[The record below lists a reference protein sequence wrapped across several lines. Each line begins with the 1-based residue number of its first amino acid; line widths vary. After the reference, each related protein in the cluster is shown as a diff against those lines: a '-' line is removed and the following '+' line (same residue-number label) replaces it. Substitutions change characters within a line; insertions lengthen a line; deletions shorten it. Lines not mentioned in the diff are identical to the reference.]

1 MSALDL
7 GVKGDGVTDDVTAI
21 REALI
26 TVATARRA
34 IHFPDGVYLCS
45 DFFSIPS
52 HSRIYCD
59 PGAVFKL
66 KGSTN
71 LGGFVVTGLNNQ
83 V

>member
-1 MSALDL
+1 M
-7 GVKGDGVTDDVTAI
+7 KGDGVTDDVTAI

-52 HSRIYCD
+52 LSRIYCD

-71 LGGFVVTGLNNQ
+71 LGGFVVTGINNQ